1 MLNLNPVNL
10 GNGILFYFQAAKTE
24 NSKEA
29 EKLYKKKGTLNE
41 SKDANDKN
49 HQKYGSK
56 SQKAG
61 KSN

>member
-10 GNGILFYFQAAKTE
+10 GNVIFLYFQAAKTE

-29 EKLYKKKGTLNE
+29 EKIYKKIGTLNE
-41 SKDANDKN
+41 SKDVNGKN
-49 HQKYGSK
+49 HQNYGSK
-56 SQKAG
+56 SQKTG